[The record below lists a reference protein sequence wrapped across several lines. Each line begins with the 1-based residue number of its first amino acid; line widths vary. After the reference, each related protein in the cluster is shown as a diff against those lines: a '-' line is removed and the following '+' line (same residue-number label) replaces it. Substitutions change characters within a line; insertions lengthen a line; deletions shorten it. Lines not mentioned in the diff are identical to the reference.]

1 MNERPQWLKWAME
14 LQALA
19 QAGLEYGHDK
29 FDLER
34 YARIRDIAAQIVAR
48 QTDLPLSK
56 V

>member
-1 MNERPQWLKWAME
+1 MERRPQWLEWVVE

-29 FDLER
+29 YDLER
-34 YARIRDIAAQIVAR
+34 YARIREIAAEMLAR
-48 QTDLPLSK
+48 QTEIGRAH